1 MQFFLDD
8 SLPRR
13 RIVVSMLT
21 KAEGYVFTNRHGIE
35 EGGILKNHPHVTAN
49 LHQLVFI
56 ISGNIR
62 IMEENMAPCRLLQ
75 TDDEAQD
82 RTLAGT
88 AGTEDGQGLSLM
100 NV

>member
-1 MQFFLDD
+1 
-8 SLPRR
+8 
-13 RIVVSMLT
+13 
-21 KAEGYVFTNRHGIE
+21 
-35 EGGILKNHPHVTAN
+35 
-49 LHQLVFI
+49 
-56 ISGNIR
+56 
-62 IMEENMAPCRLLQ
+62 MEENMAPCRLLQ